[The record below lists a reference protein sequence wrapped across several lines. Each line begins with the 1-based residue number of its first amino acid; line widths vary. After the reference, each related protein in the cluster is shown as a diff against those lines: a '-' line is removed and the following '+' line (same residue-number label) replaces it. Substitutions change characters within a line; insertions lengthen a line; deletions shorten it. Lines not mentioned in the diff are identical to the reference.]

1 MESTQKILESMYD
14 RLDNFMKTETV
25 VGEPIIVDDVKI
37 IPIISAS
44 FGLGGGF
51 GEDAKQ
57 QNASGGG
64 GGGVGGKITPD
75 AMLVVKDGNVEM
87 IPVKSKATLEK
98 LIEKVP
104 DLVGKLEELKGAKG
118 EKEKEDEEEE
128 EE

>member
-25 VGEPIIVDDVKI
+25 VGEPIVVGDVKI

-51 GEDAKQ
+51 GEESKEKS
-57 QNASGGG
+57 SGGG

-75 AMLVVKDGNVEM
+75 AMLVIKDGNVEM

-104 DLVGKLEELKGAKG
+104 DLVGKLEDLKGMKEEKK
-118 EKEKEDEEEE
+118 EKEKEEEKEE
-128 EE
+128 

>member
-25 VGEPIIVDDVKI
+25 VGEPIVVDDVKI

-51 GEDAKQ
+51 GEESKEKS
-57 QNASGGG
+57 SGGG

-104 DLVGKLEELKGAKG
+104 DLVGKLEDLKGMK
-118 EKEKEDEEEE
+118 EEKKEKEEDTEE
-128 EE
+128 

>member
-25 VGEPIIVDDVKI
+25 VGEPIVVDDVKI

-51 GEDAKQ
+51 GEESKEKS
-57 QNASGGG
+57 SGGG

-75 AMLVVKDGNVEM
+75 AMLVIKDGNVEM
-87 IPVKSKATLEK
+87 IPVKSKATFEK

-104 DLVGKLEELKGAKG
+104 DLVGKLEDLKGMK
-118 EKEKEDEEEE
+118 EEKKEKEEETEE
-128 EE
+128 

>member
-25 VGEPIIVDDVKI
+25 VGEPIVVDDVKI

-51 GEDAKQ
+51 GEESKEKS
-57 QNASGGG
+57 SGGG

-87 IPVKSKATLEK
+87 IAVKSKDTLEK

-104 DLVGKLEELKGAKG
+104 DLVGKLEDLKGMK
-118 EKEKEDEEEE
+118 EEKKEKEEDTEE
-128 EE
+128 

>member
-51 GEDAKQ
+51 GEDTK

-118 EKEKEDEEEE
+118 EKVKEKEEEE

>member
-1 MESTQKILESMYD
+1 MENTQKILESMYD

-51 GEDAKQ
+51 GEDTKENTSA
-57 QNASGGG
+57 GG

-104 DLVGKLEELKGAKG
+104 DLVGKLEELKGAKE
-118 EKEKEDEEEE
+118 EKEEEE

>member
-25 VGEPIIVDDVKI
+25 VGEPIEVGDVKI

-51 GEDAKQ
+51 GEESKETT
-57 QNASGGG
+57 SGGG

-75 AMLVVKDGNVEM
+75 AMLVIKDGNVEM

-104 DLVGKLEELKGAKG
+104 DLVGKLEDLKGMK
-118 EKEKEDEEEE
+118 EEKKEKEEEKEE
-128 EE
+128 

>member
-51 GEDAKQ
+51 GEDDKEG
-57 QNASGGG
+57 ASGGG

-104 DLVGKLEELKGAKG
+104 DLVGKLEELKGAKE
-118 EKEKEDEEEE
+118 EKEKEEEE

>member
-1 MESTQKILESMYD
+1 MYD

-25 VGEPIIVDDVKI
+25 VGEPIEVGDVKI

-51 GEDAKQ
+51 GEESKETT
-57 QNASGGG
+57 SGGG

-75 AMLVVKDGNVEM
+75 AMLVIKDGNVEM

-98 LIEKVP
+98 LIENA
-104 DLVGKLEELKGAKG
+104 EIAH
-118 EKEKEDEEEE
+118 EKEVAITALLVEIQLHVGFPGMEDR
-128 EE
+128 

>member
-25 VGEPIIVDDVKI
+25 VGEPIVVDDVKI

-51 GEDAKQ
+51 GEESKETS
-57 QNASGGG
+57 SGGG

-75 AMLVVKDGNVEM
+75 AMLVVKDGKVEM

-104 DLVGKLEELKGAKG
+104 DLVGKLEDLKGMK
-118 EKEKEDEEEE
+118 EDKKEKEEEKEE
-128 EE
+128 